1 MLGALG
7 WGLTQVAPYGVTGAL
22 IRQLMFAN
30 FVVAVFNLLP
40 GLPLDGG
47 RMLRAVIWKVTGR
60 PGAATIAAAWVGRV
74 LAHRRCS
81 RSRSS
86 PAAWPAATS

>member
-1 MLGALG
+1 M
-7 WGLTQVAPYGVTGAL
+7 VANIIVG
-22 IRQLMFAN
+22 
-30 FVVAVFNLLP
+30 VFNLLP

-60 PGAATIAAAWVGRV
+60 AGTATIAAAWVGRV
-74 LAHRRCS
+74 LAVGCS